1 MYNSQKTDT
10 MNTQQ
15 KYAAASAK
23 LDEIQMQLDNLF
35 NDCQTECQGM
45 STDEANKVFADKY
58 KAKYDEL
65 DRLTDIVGRVYWYTD
80 PQNSRHN
87 KQINHRHTVARMHA
101 AGLNKMSL

>member
-15 KYAAASAK
+15 KHASASAK
-23 LDEIQMQLDNLF
+23 LDEIQKQLDNLF

-45 STDEANKVFADKY
+45 STDEANKVFAAKY

>member
-1 MYNSQKTDT
+1 

-23 LDEIQMQLDNLF
+23 LDELQKQSDNLF

-45 STDEANKVFADKY
+45 STDEANKVYTAKY
-58 KAKYDEL
+58 KEKYIEL
-65 DRLTDIVGRVYWYTD
+65 DRLTDIVARVYWYTD

-87 KQINHRHTVARMHA
+87 KQINHRHTVASMHA